1 MAFNRPRKKP
11 APLTEPALY
20 NYAVH
25 ALARRM
31 RTVSDLKRLMRS
43 RVEDDETG
51 AAKISA
57 VVARLVEYKFLDDT
71 AYAADFTRLRQENE
85 KFGKRRVQQE
95 LQHKGVASELISSTL
110 DTAYANV
117 PEEDLARLH
126 IARKRLKP
134 PSDAKGA
141 NRIVRQL
148 MRAGFSPGV
157 VFKILKNWELDE
169 EALAG
174 LESLIVDDP
183 DDGSAADA
191 TE

>member
-1 MAFNRPRKKP
+1 MAFNRPRKRP
-11 APLTEPALY
+11 EPLTEPALY

-31 RTVSDLKRLMRS
+31 RTVADLKRLMRN
-43 RVEDDETG
+43 RVEDDEAG
-51 AAKISA
+51 AAKIAA

-95 LQHKGVASELISSTL
+95 LQHKGVASELISTTL
-110 DTAYANV
+110 DKAYANV
-117 PEEDLARLH
+117 AEEDLARLH

-134 PSDAKGA
+134 PTDANGA

-148 MRAGFSPGV
+148 MRAGFSTGV
-157 VFKILKNWELDE
+157 VFKILKNWELGD

-174 LESLIVDDP
+174 LESLAV
-183 DDGSAADA
+183 AATDEEPA
-191 TE
+191 AE